1 MQIDTIPQ
9 TYSHPGPQT
18 LREGI
23 QEGQQ
28 QGQRPPGNSL
38 TEEDRFEPSE
48 AGVKFLGAEKPGS
61 AQAVEDEGAKVS
73 GSPPGSSEGAQ
84 QATSELGVEAE
95 REKTEGEASA
105 RPGSDLPEEDQ
116 AEVKRLQERDRE
128 VRAHE
133 QAHIAAGGRYVQ
145 GAAQFEYETGP
156 DGKQYAVGGEVG
168 VDASEVQ
175 DDSQATIQKAQV
187 IRRAALAPA
196 HPSAQDHR
204 VAAAASR
211 MEAKARQELITE
223 GEGEGIQKDEA
234 AGPEE
239 TPSLGEGDDVSQDSL
254 PGDSGAEASG
264 VSGVGSE
271 GQDGI
276 EGMGEVEQTGSN
288 DSDINSTAPPDVSG
302 PSQITFDQGVTRPGQ
317 LVDIYS

>member
-1 MQIDTIPQ
+1 MKIDPIPHA
-9 TYSHPGPQT
+9 YSHPSAQT
-18 LREGI
+18 FREGV
-23 QEGQQ
+23 QEGQRQ
-28 QGQRPPGNSL
+28 VPGPSGNSL
-38 TEEDRFEPSE
+38 TEGDRFEPSE
-48 AGVKFLGAEKPGS
+48 AGLKSLGAEQSEPPQTVK
-61 AQAVEDEGAKVS
+61 DEGAKVS
-73 GSPPGSSEGAQ
+73 GQPPGSSEGVQ
-84 QATSELGVEAE
+84 QATSEPDGEAE
-95 REKTEGEASA
+95 GEKTEGAA
-105 RPGSDLPEEDQ
+105 PAGPGSDLPEEDQ

-156 DGKQYAVGGEVG
+156 DGRQYAVGGEVG

-196 HPSAQDHR
+196 HPSGQDHR

-254 PGDSGAEASG
+254 PGDSGSEASG
-264 VSGVGSE
+264 C
-271 GQDGI
+271 QW
-276 EGMGEVEQTGSN
+276 
-288 DSDINSTAPPDVSG
+288 
-302 PSQITFDQGVTRPGQ
+302 
-317 LVDIYS
+317 